1 MDEHDEQ
8 SSGSGELAIR
18 DLAART
24 GLAPG
29 TIRMWEKRYGFPRP
43 GRTPAGYRRYSPR
56 DAEILRRVIAL
67 RGHGLSVT
75 AALERAEADALGPR
89 RPTIFGAMAA
99 EGRLPVRTLRKRTLV
114 EFSRAIEEETL
125 ARAGAAVVVGA
136 FQRERFYRAVE
147 HRYRRLAA
155 VSDCV
160 VALADF
166 PAVREPEGAPA
177 EVPIDVS
184 EAIGHE
190 WAVIV
195 DSPGLPV
202 CLVGWEQ
209 PTGSPADDGE
219 RRFEAFWTLDPR
231 TVRRAAL
238 AAAACVGITAPNVAR
253 TLRNV
258 LEARPLALEQPVPGL
273 ESLVARMLDYL
284 DG

>member
-1 MDEHDEQ
+1 MADHHED
-8 SSGSGELAIR
+8 STGAGGLAIG

-43 GRTPAGYRRYSPR
+43 ARTSAGYRRYSPR

-67 RGHGLSVT
+67 REHGLSVT
-75 AALERAEADALGPR
+75 AALERAESDELGPR

-99 EGRLPVRTLRKRTLV
+99 DGRLPVRTLRKRTLV
-114 EFSRAIEEETL
+114 EISRAIEDETL

-166 PAVREPEGAPA
+166 PAVRSPEGAPA

-209 PTGSPADDGE
+209 PAGAPADDAE

-238 AAAACVGITAPNVAR
+238 AAAACVAITAPDVGKR
-253 TLRNV
+253 LEETL
-258 LEARPLALEQPVPGL
+258 ETRPLAIEQPVPGL

-284 DG
+284 DA